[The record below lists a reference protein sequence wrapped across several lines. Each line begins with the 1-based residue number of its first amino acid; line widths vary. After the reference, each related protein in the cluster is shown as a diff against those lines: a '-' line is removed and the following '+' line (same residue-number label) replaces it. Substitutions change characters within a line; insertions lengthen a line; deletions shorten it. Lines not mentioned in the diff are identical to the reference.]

1 MQIDLGK
8 AAAYSAQGLAA
19 PWGAECNG
27 LLPPA
32 GTGSNGAFRAHN
44 NKKARYA
51 FCDESSRP

>member
-32 GTGSNGAFRAHN
+32 GTGSNGAFRARHN
-44 NKKARYA
+44 RKSEVRICEK
-51 FCDESSRP
+51 SSRP